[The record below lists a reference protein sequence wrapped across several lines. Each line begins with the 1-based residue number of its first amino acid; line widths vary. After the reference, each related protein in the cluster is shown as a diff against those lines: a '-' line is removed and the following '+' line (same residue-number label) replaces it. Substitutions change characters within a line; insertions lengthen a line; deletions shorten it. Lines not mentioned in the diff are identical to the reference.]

1 MEVLGIDVGGS
12 GIKGAMVDTQTGELI
27 SDRIRI
33 PTPKPSKPKKVAKVI
48 DKIVSKFDYS
58 GTIGV
63 CFPTIVVNN
72 KAMSAGNIS
81 SKWKG
86 IQVDSLLKSRTG
98 HDYVI
103 YNDADMAGLAEMRLG
118 VGRDHQKGKVLMIT
132 IGTGLGSG
140 MFMDGKLIPNM
151 ELGRIFGKDG
161 EPIEYYAGDRARKKA
176 DLSWKKWGKRFN
188 FYLEHLVRICSPDLF
203 ILGGGASKKYHKF
216 QKKIKIDTP
225 IKIASLLNNAGIV
238 GAALAAE
245 AEMENQNLL

>member
-1 MEVLGIDVGGS
+1 MKVLGIDVGGS
-12 GIKGAMVDTQTGELI
+12 GIKGAMVDTTKGNLI

-33 PTPKPSKPKKVAKVI
+33 PTPKPATPKKVAKTI
-48 DKIVSKFDYS
+48 DKLVSKFDYQ

-72 KAMSAGNIS
+72 KAMSYGNIS
-81 SKWKG
+81 PKWKG
-86 IQVDSLLKSRTG
+86 TQIDSLLKSRTG

-103 YNDADMAGLAEMRLG
+103 YNDADLAGLAEMRLG
-118 VGRDHQKGKVLMIT
+118 AGRDHQKGKVIMIT

-140 MFMDGKLIPNM
+140 MFLDGKLVPNM

-161 EPIEYYAGDRARKKA
+161 EPIEYYAGDRARKEA

-188 FYLEHLVRICSPDLF
+188 FFLEHLVRVASPDLF

-216 QKKIKIDTP
+216 QKKIKVDTP

-238 GAALAAE
+238 GAAMAAE
-245 AEMENQNLL
+245 ADMKDHSIH